1 MLLVSASVNSDTVR
15 MNIPRIL
22 SITLA
27 GLLAIA
33 VAGEIWLRLEPR
45 VMTGSSSYIE
55 RQLRLQSEAWH
66 ARYEPEPDLGA
77 VLAPGRGER
86 VQTPDYS
93 YTLQTDHAGFTNRDP
108 WPGRIE
114 VAVLGNS
121 LIMGAGV
128 GYEGQF
134 TTLLQRDLGNPVLN
148 LGVHGGGT
156 GHQLR
161 LYLKFARPLR
171 PRVVIAALWP
181 TWEIENSLKFER
193 WLEQDPRPDFTAFR
207 YSYRAGLPESAAA
220 APEEPSAWR
229 RTLGWLSSRSAL
241 LRWLRRSDNGPRLP
255 ADPVERART
264 ERGEIVYLSVRDQAR
279 LLAGWNRAE
288 MPELRE
294 RFFAPLAMLRDEVEA
309 DGGRF
314 LVVLFPSKEEL
325 YAAAAIPGLLQPVQI
340 AREELTQRKLPFLD
354 LYPQFQQT
362 ARSRAAFFP
371 RDMHLNAEG
380 HQLVA
385 RILADEIRRPSDPD
399 CSGPDRGPCR

>member
-1 MLLVSASVNSDTVR
+1 
-15 MNIPRIL
+15 MNISR
-22 SITLA
+22 ITLSCV
-27 GLLAIA
+27 LAIA
-33 VAGEIWLRLEPR
+33 VAGEIWLRLEPYI
-45 VMTGSSSYIE
+45 MTGSSSYIE
-55 RQLRLQSEAWH
+55 RQLRLQLTAWH
-66 ARYEPEPDLGA
+66 AQYVPETDLGA

-128 GYEGQF
+128 GYEDQF
-134 TTLLQRDLGNPVLN
+134 TTLLQKELGDRPVLN

-161 LYLKFARPLR
+161 LYRKFARPLQ

-193 WLEQDPRPDFTAFR
+193 WLELDPRPDFTTFR
-207 YSYRAGLPESAAA
+207 YSYRARPLEAA
-220 APEEPSAWR
+220 APAPEQPSAWR
-229 RTLGWLSSRSAL
+229 RTLGSLGSRSAL
-241 LRWLRRSDNGPRLP
+241 LRWLRRSDNGPQLP

-279 LLAGWNRAE
+279 LLAGWDRAE
-288 MPELRE
+288 MPDLRD
-294 RFFAPLAMLRDEVEA
+294 RFFAPLATLRDEVEA

-325 YAAAAIPGLLQPVQI
+325 YGAGAIPGLLQPVQV
-340 AREELTQRKLPFLD
+340 AREELAQRRLPYLD
-354 LYPQFQQT
+354 LYPRFQET
-362 ARSRAAFFP
+362 ASAKAAFFP
-371 RDMHLNAEG
+371 RDMHLNAYG

-385 RILADEIRRPSDPD
+385 RILADTIRQVEATPVTTAD
-399 CSGPDRGPCR
+399 